1 MKESAMTKLNRV
13 FIAAASLMV
22 FQLAIADNAVP
33 SYMIEQIYPPYRTGD
48 MHNFSG
54 EAMVRVTEITGQDRD
69 GQTVVLFR
77 DRTGALIPLIALEGI
92 ERLINPAVV
101 EKKGEYRDLVVRL
114 ADELLIFNKLR
125 IEHTPLP
132 PQLGG
137 PLLRMQGSVYI
148 SKYEVTTGGF

>member
-54 EAMVRVTEITGQDRD
+54 EAMVRVTEITGQARD

-77 DRTGALIPLIALEGI
+77 DRTGALIPLTALEGI

-101 EKKGEYRDLVVRL
+101 EKKGEYRNIMVRL
-114 ADELLIFNKLR
+114 AEELLIFNKLR
-125 IEHTPLP
+125 IEHTRLP
-132 PQLGG
+132 PQMGG

>member
-1 MKESAMTKLNRV
+1 MTKLNRV

-77 DRTGALIPLIALEGI
+77 DRTGALIPLTALEGI

-101 EKKGEYRDLVVRL
+101 EKKGEYRNIMVRL
-114 ADELLIFNKLR
+114 AEELLIFNKLR
-125 IEHTPLP
+125 IEHTRLP
-132 PQLGG
+132 PQMGG

-148 SKYEVTTGGF
+148 SKYEVTTSGF